1 MENLIEVALILKP
14 HGIKGQVKA
23 KNLAFSHYE
32 FLPGKTLLVD
42 SSWLEIEEVSGV
54 KDELVIKFK
63 GVDLDLAQR
72 LKNKSLFAKR
82 ADLKPTDD
90 FYCADLIGKT
100 AVDLAGKPLGKIDDI
115 ENYGSAD
122 VVYVKGKKSFTFA
135 NIGGIIEEIKGDS
148 VVLNDK
154 KLSEVICYED

>member
-23 KNLAFSHYE
+23 KNLAFSQYD
-32 FLPGKTLLVD
+32 FLPGKKLLVD

-54 KDELVIKFK
+54 KDDLVIKFK
-63 GVDLDLAQR
+63 DVDLNLAQK

-82 ADLKPTDD
+82 EELKPTED

-100 AVDLAGKPLGKIDDI
+100 AVNLSGQTLGKIDDI
-115 ENYGSAD
+115 QNFGSAD
-122 VVYVKGKKSFTFA
+122 VVYVKGEKPFTFA
-135 NIGGIIEEIKGDS
+135 NIGGIIQEIKGDL